1 MAVRKSSEI
10 KLDKKDT
17 YRALLTDT
25 APNDVPI
32 IFNNDGLYINSHRI
46 NKKNSS
52 KLYSVVFDLHTN
64 IVNFI
69 SNEQLSD
76 EASKNQKQKKY
87 SSPFKYKILK
97 NEISLRT
104 LSLIHPRAQYNFC
117 NFYKDQNPN
126 INYLC
131 SQSSF
136 SIRAPVKVGNS
147 FSLGSDKKV
156 INRNYKEINIDTL
169 ETELY
174 KKAASSYFTYR
185 GYDRIYKLYNSNRFY
200 ELEKK
205 YGHMWF
211 LDVANCFDSI
221 YTHTVSWAIKNKEFV
236 KKNVRNTNQF
246 CHSFDVL
253 MQRSNNNETNG
264 ICIGSEVSRV
274 FAETI
279 FQSIDINVETELKEK
294 YSLIH
299 DEDYTVLRYV
309 DDYVVFAKNEKTTEK
324 ITNTISDSLNEYN
337 LYLGEN
343 KLIKYKRP
351 FCTEKS
357 AVIVGINLIFVEF
370 ESSIFDTTHTGD
382 SKRVIPKKI
391 HRKDRFTHSFIDKVK
406 KLCVEHDCD
415 YSYVSAYIIAVLYR
429 RIKELIKSDPER
441 RKIVS
446 AKDITPEEKSEL
458 LKSGDFLLRD
468 AFGITLDLTFFF
480 YSVHPSLSASNRVAQ
495 SIVSVDRFLDKNLSD
510 YLPYIR
516 SLIMGNINNLSFELV
531 SNDSRDGFI
540 SLERLNILLATSEF
554 GEHYLLP
561 EKKLSEM
568 VSGTKQL
575 TYFDIVSLLYYC
587 KKHPIYINI
596 VKVIEKIAFDKLSN
610 NLNLL
615 ESSEQAHLLLDL
627 LSCPYISICIRK
639 ELLKLFYSKSTISE
653 SKDDALIEE
662 LVNELESTYW
672 FVKWKE
678 LDLYKLLVRKEL
690 KSVY

>member
-1 MAVRKSSEI
+1 MAVKKSSEI
-10 KLDKKDT
+10 KLDKKDVF
-17 YRALLTDT
+17 RALLTDT

-32 IFNNDGLYINSHRI
+32 IFNNDGLYINSHRVTKED
-46 NKKNSS
+46 NS
-52 KLYSVVFDLHTN
+52 KLYGVVLDLHSN
-64 IVNFI
+64 IVNI
-69 SNEQLSD
+69 LGNKQITDL
-76 EASKNQKQKKY
+76 ASKNKYQKKF

-97 NEISLRT
+97 NEVSLRT
-104 LSLIHPRAQYNFC
+104 LSLVHPRAQYNFC
-117 NFYKDQNPN
+117 NFYKEQNPN

-136 SIRAPVKVGNS
+136 SIRSPVKVGNS

-156 INRNYKEINIDTL
+156 INKNYKEINIDTL

-174 KKAASSYFTYR
+174 KKAASSYFTYK

-205 YGHMWF
+205 YSNMWF

-221 YTHTVSWAIKNKEFV
+221 YTHTISWAVKNKEFI
-236 KKNVRNTNQF
+236 KKNVKQTNQF
-246 CHSFDVL
+246 CHSFDTL

-279 FQSIDINVETELKEK
+279 FQSIDVNVEIKLKTK
-294 YSLIH
+294 YSLNY

-309 DDYVVFAKNEKTTEK
+309 DDYVVFAKSEKTTEK
-324 ITNTISDSLNEYN
+324 VTNTISDCLNEYN

-357 AVIVGINLIFVEF
+357 AVVVGMNSILLDF
-370 ESSIFDTTHTGD
+370 ENSIFETSHIGNT
-382 SKRVIPKKI
+382 KRVIPKKI
-391 HRKDRFTHSFIDKVK
+391 YRKSRFSHSFIDKIK
-406 KLCVEHDCD
+406 KLCIEHDCD

-429 RIKELIKSDPER
+429 RIKELVKSDPER
-441 RKIVS
+441 RRIVS
-446 AKDITPEEKSEL
+446 AKDLTPEEKVDM
-458 LKSGDFLLRD
+458 LKEGDFLLRD
-468 AFGITLDLTFFF
+468 SFEILLELTFFY
-480 YSVHPSLSASNRVAQ
+480 YSVHPSVSASNRVAQ
-495 SIVSVDRFLDKNLSD
+495 SIISVDNFLDEKLAH
-510 YLPYIR
+510 YLPYTR

-531 SNDSRDGFI
+531 SNDTREGFI

-561 EKKLSEM
+561 EKKLNEM

-575 TYFDIVSLLYYC
+575 TYFDIISLLYYC
-587 KKHPIYINI
+587 KNHPIYENI
-596 VKVIEKIAFDKLSN
+596 VKEIEKISLTKLKSN
-610 NLNLL
+610 FNLL
-615 ESSEQAHLLLDL
+615 ESSEHAHLLLDL
-627 LSCPYISICIRK
+627 LSCPYISICSRK
-639 ELLKLFYSKSTISE
+639 ELLKLFYIKSFETNTKNDSE
-653 SKDDALIEE
+653 IEV
-662 LVNELESTYW
+662 LVTELEKTYW
-672 FVKWKE
+672 FVKWKG
-678 LDLYKLLVRKEL
+678 LDLYKLLARKEL